1 MAKNS
6 LVAITRDLVLARN
19 EYEMFEDES
28 LQENIDQLV
37 IDRYKKE
44 DGIYFFYSDIDNEIE
59 LFKKQMN
66 KAKGYIKFLENQ
78 QERMKNYVIECYAT
92 TGDTPK
98 HSALNPIKVSESK
111 GAVEVLCEEDIPK
124 EYWIEKTFFQLDK
137 KRILEDLK
145 SGKEITGVQLKKS
158 KYVRGI
164 K

>member
-1 MAKNS
+1 MSSLAK
-6 LVAITRDLVLARN
+6 ITRELVLAQN
-19 EYEMFEDES
+19 EYEMFEDET
-28 LQENIDQLV
+28 LQENINQLV

-44 DGIYFFYSDIDNEIE
+44 DGIYFFYQDIENEIE

-66 KAKGYIKFLENQ
+66 KAKGYVEFLKKQ
-78 QERMKNYVIECYAT
+78 QERMKDYVIGSYAQ
-92 TGDTPK
+92 TGDLPK
-98 HSALNPIKVSESK
+98 HSALNPINVSESK

-124 EYWIEKTFFQLDK
+124 EYWIEKSYFQLDK